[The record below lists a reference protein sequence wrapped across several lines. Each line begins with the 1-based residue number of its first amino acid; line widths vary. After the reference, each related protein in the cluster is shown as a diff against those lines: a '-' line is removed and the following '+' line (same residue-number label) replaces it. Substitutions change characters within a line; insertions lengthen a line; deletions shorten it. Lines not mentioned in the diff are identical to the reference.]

1 MRGAPKRASHKRS
14 ASVDRTHDLAAL
26 EKSLGHRF
34 KDRALLE
41 LALTHSSAGQHRLDD
56 NQRLEFLGDRVLAL
70 AIADILHHRFPDEEE
85 GALAKRHAQLVR
97 RDALVEV
104 ARGISLGEH
113 LRLAGSDRHDP
124 AARDAAGALAD
135 ACEAVIA
142 ALYVDGGLEAA
153 ASFVKRGWEN
163 MIAADDNPPRDPKTA
178 LQEWAQGR
186 GAPLPA
192 YAVVAR
198 EGPDHQPLF
207 TVTVSVRDGGSAT
220 ATGASKRAA
229 EQAAAADLL
238 KRLGE

>member
-1 MRGAPKRASHKRS
+1 MTRAQKRPTAKRPASN
-14 ASVDRTHDLAAL
+14 DRTDNLGAL
-26 EKSLGHRF
+26 ERALGHRF
-34 KDRALLE
+34 ADRLLLE

-104 ARGISLGEH
+104 ARGIALGDH
-113 LRLAGSDRHDP
+113 LRLAGSGRHDRDS
-124 AARDAAGALAD
+124 RDAAGALAD
-135 ACEAVIA
+135 ACEALIA
-142 ALYVDGGLEAA
+142 ALYLDGGLPAA
-153 ASFVKRGWEN
+153 AAFVRRAWEG
-163 MIAADDNPPRDPKTA
+163 MIAADDRPPRDPKTA

-186 GAPLPA
+186 GDPLPK
-192 YAVVAR
+192 YAVVSR

-207 TVTVSVRDGGSAT
+207 TVTASLKDGRSAT
-220 ATGASKRAA
+220 SSGASKRAA

-238 KRLGE
+238 KRLGA